1 MKMNLSEVLNAI
13 NYDKTPLLEDDLQ
26 EKAYVPFVINRSL
39 SYFPD
44 TILYANQVNH
54 YNQLDKKMQ
63 FDYLRL
69 SLRPRKRFSK
79 WIKSQEEDDLQLI
92 KDHYNYSNERAT
104 EVLRVLTPNQIE
116 DIRSLYN
123 YGG

>member
-104 EVLRVLTPNQIE
+104 EVLRVLTPNQIQ
-116 DIRSLYN
+116 DIRSLYE

>member
-1 MKMNLSEVLNAI
+1 MNLSEVLNAI
-13 NYDKTPLLEDDLQ
+13 NYDKTPILDDELQ
-26 EKAYVPFVINRSL
+26 EKEYVSFVVNRCL

-44 TILYANQVNH
+44 TILYANKVNR
-54 YNQLDKKMQ
+54 YNQLGKKMQ

-69 SLRPRKRFSK
+69 SIRPRKRFSK
-79 WIKSQEEDDLQLI
+79 WIKSQEEKDLQLI
-92 KDHYNYSNERAT
+92 KDHYNYSNERAS

-116 DIRSLYN
+116 DIRSLYQ

>member
-1 MKMNLSEVLNAI
+1 MNLSEVLNAI

-54 YNQLDKKMQ
+54 YNQLDNKIQ

-116 DIRSLYN
+116 DIRSLYE

>member
-44 TILYANQVNH
+44 TILYTNQVNH

-116 DIRSLYN
+116 DIRSLYK

>member
-104 EVLRVLTPNQIE
+104 EVLRVLTSNQIE
-116 DIRSLYN
+116 DIRSLYK

>member
-13 NYDKTPLLEDDLQ
+13 NYDKTTLLEDDLQ

>member
-104 EVLRVLTPNQIE
+104 EVLRVLTSNQIE
-116 DIRSLYN
+116 DIRSLYE